1 MNDEAGVPVGRTK
14 EVPAGKP
21 GAPGPQETGAA
32 ALGFRRLAADAIDDI
47 LRHSPEWATSLGDHR
62 FDDQLDDLSEEGRA
76 QMATRLRAHRQKV
89 AALPSDELGP
99 EDQVDRAVLLG
110 ELERR
115 EWLAGELAR
124 QRWDPLY
131 YNPGEAIYPLLSRD
145 VLPLPERLRAIAS
158 RLEGFPARL
167 EVARRQLEAP
177 PLLHVETALDRN
189 RGTVALVEQVGH
201 LLEAEPSMALL
212 VEPAQRRA
220 LEALDKFGAY
230 LEHLREGPHRSPRL
244 GPERFARKLAL
255 ELSSPLAP
263 EDVLA
268 QARDWMDEVQS
279 DLEKAAARYLADPGD
294 SRPGRGRAPVST
306 QAGVGAVRTAL
317 EAVASDRP
325 DAASFLPS
333 IEAALLRCRETVA
346 SLGVVTLPDDP
357 LRVELMPA
365 FRRGVGG
372 AYCDPAGPLEE
383 GGETSF
389 AVEPTPESWSEE
401 QKASF
406 YREYNLAMVTNLTVH
421 EAMPGH
427 MVQLARAR
435 RFSGPTLARKIFES
449 GTFVEGWAVHA
460 ERIMAEAGHGGL
472 PVRLQQLKMQ
482 LRVAANAIIDVS
494 VHAGDMGEGEALAL
508 MTGRCY
514 QEESEARKKWRRACL
529 TSAQLS
535 TYFVGYKQLSDLF
548 ARLGK
553 RSNYDEVLAHGS
565 PPPALLAKLLLP

>member
-1 MNDEAGVPVGRTK
+1 MGRT
-14 EVPAGKP
+14 EEPPAGKP
-21 GAPGPQETGAA
+21 GVQGKETRAA
-32 ALGFRRLAADAIDDI
+32 ALDFRRLAADAIDDI

-76 QMATRLRAHRQKV
+76 QMAAVLRAQREKL
-89 AALPSDELGP
+89 ATLPPDDLGP
-99 EDQVDRAVLLG
+99 EDQIDRAVLLG

-115 EWLAGELAR
+115 EWLATELAR
-124 QRWDPLY
+124 ERWDPLY
-131 YNPGEAIYPLLSRD
+131 YNPGEAIYPLVSRD
-145 VLPLPERLRAIAS
+145 VLPPPDRLRAIAA

-167 EVARRQLEAP
+167 EAARRQLDAP
-177 PLLHVETALDRN
+177 PLLHLETALDRN
-189 RGTVALVEQVGH
+189 NGTVTLVKEVGR
-201 LLEAEPSMALL
+201 LLEAEPSMGPL

-220 LEALDKFGAY
+220 LEALDKFGAH

-268 QARDWMDEVQS
+268 KARDWMDEVQS
-279 DLEKAAARYLADPGD
+279 DLEEAAGRYLAAIGED
-294 SRPGRGRAPVST
+294 RPGGGRSPASAQV
-306 QAGVGAVRTAL
+306 GVGTVRTAL
-317 EAVASDRP
+317 EAVASERP
-325 DAASFLPS
+325 DAGSFLPS
-333 IEAALLRCRETVA
+333 IEAALLRCREAVA

-389 AVEPTPESWSEE
+389 AVEPTPERWSEE

-406 YREYNLAMVTNLTVH
+406 YREYNLAMITNLTVH

-449 GTFVEGWAVHA
+449 GPFVEGWAVHA

-472 PVRLQQLKMQ
+472 AVRLQQLKMQ

-494 VHAGDMGEGEALAL
+494 VHAGDMGEDEALAL

-565 PPPALLAKLLLP
+565 PPPALLAKLLLPTA